1 MCPIFVGSQLSCLAR
16 YHIILW
22 GCSLGCKNLL
32 NFNYHTMK
40 FHNCHHAFA
49 CTRRVV
55 KMKFVVNDWQG
66 FSANFLWLGLLHS
79 TIGGESI
86 WFNQCGLI
94 WRRRVKIQSGNK
106 SAASLLKSEEI
117 ETRHSQKLANNK
129 KSTFVVLSSWNLVKM
144 INLWDDFFSR
154 SFMRIGQKMWIFYYW
169 PHFDHVLSFLFR
181 R

>member
-1 MCPIFVGSQLSCLAR
+1 
-16 YHIILW
+16 
-22 GCSLGCKNLL
+22 
-32 NFNYHTMK
+32 MK

-49 CTRRVV
+49 CARRVV

-106 SAASLLKSEEI
+106 SAASLLLACQPSSLLCVAHGWVTSPLQQWMDLMRSLRKFSLSTTKSKVSSKHY
-117 ETRHSQKLANNK
+117 TVLCRVKL
-129 KSTFVVLSSWNLVKM
+129 
-144 INLWDDFFSR
+144 INLSFISIRVFNSLFLKKFHFF
-154 SFMRIGQKMWIFYYW
+154 
-169 PHFDHVLSFLFR
+169 
-181 R
+181 